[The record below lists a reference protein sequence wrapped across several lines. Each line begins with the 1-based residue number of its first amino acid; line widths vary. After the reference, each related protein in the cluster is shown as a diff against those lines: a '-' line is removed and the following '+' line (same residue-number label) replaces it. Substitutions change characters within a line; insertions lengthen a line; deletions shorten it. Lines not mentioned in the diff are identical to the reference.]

1 MSTDDV
7 FDVAVDRKRKRES
20 EITTWSKKRAT
31 HGKELTKQINA
42 VNAEQD
48 PQKALALLTGL
59 ETMITKHKETI
70 VLSGANQLDAAA
82 TKTFGTTRRYTIIHA
97 DPPWKYKKS
106 EHENSAEKH
115 YDVMSDE
122 ELSALPVGGL
132 TDDSA
137 VCVMWATF
145 HKIQAAVSIMES
157 WGFTYQTIFMVW
169 EKVDR
174 LGSPMYGKASWTL
187 PNCEFALIGQKGTI
201 RIGERQVKNMPSII
215 RWRPRD
221 HSQKPPAVLDA
232 IVRLI
237 GDYPRIDLF
246 GRCDDNTD
254 WDVWGNQ
261 TTLFAN
267 QLVFEPAEPNEAEQ
281 LAKRFLP
288 IKDETLKNSRERV
301 RQADR
306 AGLCNFY
313 GRAGASISFGKRD
326 HYEIK
331 SGSVGVDDD
340 GEDDAA
346 TREAWSKVD
355 HDHDGTR
362 PCCAPLWNLLNGTQV
377 LRNMTTINAYL
388 TRRGGYN
395 AVRHPLYQQHSLAT
409 VRRHKAL
416 IRRRQDHAADVLY
429 AINNNTGKAA
439 RTRVRVRA
447 IDVPVSTQKKK

>member
-1 MSTDDV
+1 MSTDQV

-20 EITTWSKKRAT
+20 EIATWTKKRAA
-31 HGKELTKQINA
+31 HGKELAKQINA
-42 VNAEQD
+42 VNTEQD
-48 PQKALALLTGL
+48 PQKTLSLLAEL
-59 ETMITKHKETI
+59 EAMITKHKET
-70 VLSGANQLDAAA
+70 VVRSGASQLDAAA
-82 TKTFGTTRRYTIIHA
+82 TEKFGTMRRYTIVHA

-106 EHENSAEKH
+106 EHENAAEKH

-122 ELSALPVGGL
+122 ELAALPVGGL

-174 LGSPMYGKASWTL
+174 LGAPLYGKASWTL

-246 GRCDDNTD
+246 GRCDDGTD

-261 TTLFAN
+261 THLFAN
-267 QLVFEPAEPNEAEQ
+267 QLALEPAEPDEVEQ

-288 IKDETLKNSRERV
+288 IKDESLKNSRERV

-313 GRAGASISFGKRD
+313 GRVGASISFGKLD
-326 HYEIK
+326 HHEVK
-331 SGSVGVDDD
+331 SGAVGADDD
-340 GEDDAA
+340 VA

-377 LRNMTTINAYL
+377 LRNMTTIDAYL
-388 TRRGGYN
+388 MRRGGYN
-395 AVRHPLYQQHSLAT
+395 AVRHPLYQQHSIAT

-429 AINNNTGKAA
+429 AINNNTGKD
-439 RTRVRVRA
+439 RRSHVRVRA
-447 IDVPVSTQKKK
+447 FDVPAASSQK